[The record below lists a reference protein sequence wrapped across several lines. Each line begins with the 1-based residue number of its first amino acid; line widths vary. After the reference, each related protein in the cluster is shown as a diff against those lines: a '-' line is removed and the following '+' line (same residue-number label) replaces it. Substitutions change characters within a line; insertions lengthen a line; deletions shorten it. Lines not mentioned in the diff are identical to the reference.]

1 MSPAVAT
8 TWSTLPVARY
18 PEISPPAISVSAI
31 YPGADAETV
40 AETVATPIE
49 QAVNGVEGMLY
60 MSSTSSSD
68 GSMNLTVTFEVG
80 TDLDI
85 ANVLTQ
91 NRVSTVESSL
101 PEQVRRLGVTVKKKS
116 PDILNLVAL
125 YAPDDRYDRAFLT
138 NYANLRII
146 DELARVPGVSE
157 VQVYGSSYAMRLWL
171 DPAKMQTRG
180 LTAEDVIAAV
190 QEQNVE
196 VAAGKVG
203 QQPAPQGTAFEY
215 TVSTQGRLN
224 TVEEFENIVLR
235 TNERG
240 GVIRLRDV
248 GRAELGA
255 ENYSIFGDYNGQQ
268 AAVMAIYQI
277 PGTNAVEVADGVTA
291 KMAELSATF
300 PEGMTYEIPFDF
312 TDTIRASLSELAITL
327 GMTVLIVILVV
338 YVFLQNFRATL
349 VPTITIPVSLIGTL
363 FVMSLMGY
371 TLNLLTLFGLVLV
384 VGIVVDDAIVVVENT
399 SRLIAEGM
407 KRKEAA
413 VKSMQ
418 EVSGPVIATTLVLL
432 AVFVPTV
439 FMGGITGRM
448 FTQFAVTISVATCF
462 SSLNALTLSPALC
475 GVLLRPPRDKPF
487 LPFRLFNAA
496 LDGTT
501 RAYGGI
507 ARWTIRLAPVVA
519 LIFIG
524 LVFVAVRGLGALPKG
539 FVPQEDEKYMIAVVQ
554 LPDAAS
560 VERTAE
566 VMDRVDAA
574 AQSIEGVSDVVAVTG
589 FSILDGAAAPNQGM
603 AFVMLTDWDERG
615 TPQLSQ
621 AAIQHQ
627 LNMKLSEIYEASAFA
642 MLVPSLPGL
651 GVSGG
656 FTFNV
661 LDQGGAGPQ
670 ALQAATAEFTTDLTG
685 QPSVGEARTTFRSN
699 TPRLFLDIDRDQLKT
714 MGITLDRV
722 FTALSTYMGSVYV
735 NDFTLSGRVYQVKV
749 QGDAGFRA
757 KPEDIRALRIRAADG
772 RMVPLGSV
780 LNVEESFGPTTVNHF
795 NIYTSAKVTGQPAMG
810 FSSGQ
815 SLDTIEQMA
824 GQSLPPGFGYA
835 WTEISYQEKQS
846 QTGVAFIFMFSIVI
860 VYLVLAA
867 QYESW
872 SLPLGVIFSIPI
884 ALLGAVAGITLRGM
898 DFNVYTQIGIVLL
911 IGLAAKT
918 AILIVEF
925 AKVRREEGASPAEA
939 AVDAG
944 TLRFRAVLMTA
955 FSFVLGVIPLLV
967 ASGAGAGSR
976 QVLGTTVFSGMLVST
991 IVGVLTI
998 PALYFIVQWTAEKLG
1013 GGKPTPAVPDAAP
1026 APAAKTP
1033 SQAAKPKP
1041 PADDKP
1047 AE

>member
-1 MSPAVAT
+1 MFSKFFIHHPIFASVVSIVIVILGLVAMV
-8 TWSTLPVARY
+8 TLPVARY
-18 PEISPPAISVSAI
+18 PEISPPAISVSAV
-31 YPGADAETV
+31 YPGADAQTV

-60 MSSTSSSD
+60 MSSTSAAD
-68 GSMNLTVTFEVG
+68 GSMTLTVTFEVG

-116 PDILNLVAL
+116 PDILNMVAL

-157 VQVYGSSYAMRLWL
+157 VLVYGSEYAMRLWL
-171 DPAKMQTRG
+171 DPAKMQVRG

-190 QEQNVE
+190 KEQNVE

-203 QQPAPQGTAFEY
+203 EQPAPEGTAFEY
-215 TVSTQGRLN
+215 TVTTQGRLQ
-224 TVEEFENIVLR
+224 TPEQFENIVLR
-235 TNERG
+235 TNEQG

-255 ENYSIFGDYNGQQ
+255 QNYAMFADYNRQQ

-277 PGTNAVEVADGVTA
+277 PGTNAVQVADGVAA
-291 KMAELSATF
+291 KMAQLAEDF
-300 PEGMTYEIPFDF
+300 PDGMTYDIPFDF
-312 TDTIRASLSELAITL
+312 TDTIRASLHELVITL
-327 GMTVLIVILVV
+327 GMTVAIVILVV
-338 YVFLQNFRATL
+338 FVFLQDLRATL

-448 FTQFAVTISVATCF
+448 FTQFAVTISVATLF
-462 SSLNALTLSPALC
+462 SSLNALTMSPALC
-475 GVLLRPPRDKPF
+475 GILLRPPRDKP
-487 LPFRLFNAA
+487 LMPFRLFNST
-496 LDGTT
+496 LDATT
-501 RAYGGI
+501 RAYGGV
-507 ARWTIRLAPVVA
+507 ARWTIRLAPLVA
-519 LIFIG
+519 LIFIA
-524 LVFVAVRGLGALPKG
+524 LVFVAVIGLGRLPKG

-560 VERTAE
+560 VERTTR
-566 VMDRVDAA
+566 VMDRVGKAVAEID
-574 AQSIEGVSDVVAVTG
+574 GVADVITVTG
-589 FSILDGAAAPNQGM
+589 YSVLDGAAAPNQGL
-603 AFVMLTDWDERG
+603 AYIMLTDWDDRA
-615 TPQLSQ
+615 TADTTQ
-621 AAIQHQ
+621 AAIQRRINHR
-627 LNMKLSEIYEASAFA
+627 LAGIYEADAFA
-642 MLVPSLPGL
+642 ILVPSLPGL

-656 FTFNV
+656 FVFNV
-661 LDQGGAGPQ
+661 LDQSGAGPQ
-670 ALQAATAEFTTDLTG
+670 ALQNATRQFTADLSG
-685 QPSVGEARTTFRSN
+685 QPAIAAANTTFRSS
-699 TPRLFLDIDRDQLKT
+699 TPRIFLDIDRDQLKQ
-714 MGITLDRV
+714 MGIPLDRV
-722 FTALSTYMGSVYV
+722 YTALSAYMGSVYV

-749 QGDAGFRA
+749 QGDAAYRA
-757 KPEDIRALRIRAADG
+757 KPDDIRALRIRAADG
-772 RMVPLGSV
+772 RMVPLGAV
-780 LNVEESFGPTTVNHF
+780 LTVEESFGPTTVNHF
-795 NIYTSAKVTGQPAMG
+795 NIYPAAKVTGQPAPG
-810 FSSGQ
+810 YSSGQ

-824 GQSLPPGFGYA
+824 GQSLPPGFDFA

-846 QTGVAFIFMFSIVI
+846 QAGVAFIFLFSIVI

-872 SLPLGVIFSIPI
+872 TLPLGVIFSIPI
-884 ALLGAVAGITLRGM
+884 ALLGAVVGVSLRGM

-925 AKVRREEGASPAEA
+925 AKVRREQGASPAEA
-939 AVDAG
+939 AIDAG
-944 TLRFRAVLMTA
+944 VLRFRAVMMTA
-955 FSFVLGVIPLLV
+955 FSFVLGVIPLLI
-967 ASGAGAGSR
+967 ATGAGAASR
-976 QVLGTTVFSGMLVST
+976 QVLGTTVFAGMLLGT

-998 PALYFIVQWTAEKLG
+998 PALYFIVQWTTEKIR
-1013 GGKPTPAVPDAAP
+1013 P
-1026 APAAKTP
+1026 
-1033 SQAAKPKP
+1033 PKP
-1041 PADDKP
+1041 ATAP
-1047 AE
+1047 